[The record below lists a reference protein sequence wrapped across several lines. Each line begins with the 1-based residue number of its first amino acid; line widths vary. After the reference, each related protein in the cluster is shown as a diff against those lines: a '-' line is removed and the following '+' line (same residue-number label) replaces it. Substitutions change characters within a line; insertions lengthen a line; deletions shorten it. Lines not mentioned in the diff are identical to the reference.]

1 MPTSGFRVRE
11 RGLVLREREWGL
23 VLREREWG
31 LVLRV
36 RVRVRVRERS
46 LVLRERGE
54 WGWRLGPRTFGARLG
69 PLLSAGGPPA
79 PTPPGPEVM
88 GRD

>member
-1 MPTSGFRVRE
+1 MPASGFRIRE
-11 RGLVLREREWGL
+11 R
-23 VLREREWG
+23 G

-36 RVRVRVRERS
+36 RVRVRVRERVRS

-54 WGWRLGPRTFGARLG
+54 WGWRLGPWTFGARLG

-88 GRD
+88 GRH

>member
-11 RGLVLREREWGL
+11 RGLVLRER
-23 VLREREWG
+23 V
-31 LVLRV
+31 RV
-36 RVRVRVRERS
+36 RVRERVRERS

-54 WGWRLGPRTFGARLG
+54 WGWRLGPWTFGARLG

-79 PTPPGPEVM
+79 PTPPLPQVPK
-88 GRD
+88 